1 MGQILNANS
10 LENGSIERANQHIIG
25 LSHKARLSFGTLRDK
40 NIIGIFH
47 VKLANHTLSDRVFL
61 EQVKLLYEKNDT
73 VLIGTIG
80 IALTTLIVL
89 WQPIGAIKMVAWFS
103 LTLLITAGRV
113 ILGARKKG
121 ANISAEN
128 ARWWANAF
136 VVGAAANALSWSI
149 VPVFFLLPEQPIYVL
164 FVTCLYA
171 GYISGSVASTSVYFP
186 AFLGFALP
194 LTVLCSA
201 RVFMEPDPVYLA
213 IGIMIWFYAIAS
225 YSFAKKNNRSI
236 LEAIELKFEN
246 TDLLEELREQ
256 RDTAEQAVLA
266 KNHFLAATSHDLRQ
280 PLHALGLFVEAME
293 SEIGE
298 HSSGR
303 TLDKIRESTDALT
316 KQLHGML
323 DLSTLDAG
331 VVEYHPRH
339 LALGPLISRLADDF
353 RVQAVRKRLI
363 FEIDEPESVVFC
375 DENALE
381 RILRNL
387 ISNAIN
393 HTDVGNV
400 SINVVKNTPKCI
412 TIKISD
418 TGSGIPADQFE
429 KIYVEYHQ
437 LRNPGRDR
445 RQGLGLGLAI
455 VKRLCLL
462 GALDLD
468 LESTAGSGTTFSLT
482 VPEGDQEQMADLL
495 LPVNLDKLDGAHVV
509 VIDDDEDIISST
521 TNMLQRW
528 GCVTLGALRAEDALL
543 QLHEE
548 NAIPDIVILDFR
560 LASGATGL
568 EAMVLFKKEFAE
580 QLRYIIITG
589 ETMPSQLKAVNDA
602 GIPILH
608 KPVRPEELRSTLNYL
623 LGEQST

>member
-1 MGQILNANS
+1 M
-10 LENGSIERANQHIIG
+10 
-25 LSHKARLSFGTLRDK
+25 KRDK
-40 NIIGIFH
+40 QTFN
-47 VKLANHTLSDRVFL
+47 DRVFL

-73 VLIGTIG
+73 VLVGTLG
-80 IALTTLIVL
+80 ISLTTLVVL
-89 WQPIGAIKMVAWFS
+89 WQPIGAQKILAWFA
-103 LTLLITAGRV
+103 LTLLITTGRV
-113 ILGARKKG
+113 ILGNRKKRT
-121 ANISAEN
+121 NITPEN
-128 ARWWANAF
+128 ASWWANAF
-136 VVGAAANALSWSI
+136 VVGAIANALSWSI
-149 VPVFFLLPEQPIYVL
+149 VPVFFLLPDQPIYV
-164 FVTCLYA
+164 FFIACLYA

-186 AFLGFALP
+186 AFLGFAVP
-194 LTVLCSA
+194 LTALCSA

-213 IGIMIWFYAIAS
+213 IGIMICFYAFAS

-256 RDTAEQAVLA
+256 RDTAEQAVKA

-298 HSSGR
+298 HSPSN

-339 LALGPLISRLADDF
+339 IALGPLLARLAGDF
-353 RVQAVRKRLI
+353 HPEASRKGLVL
-363 FEIDEPESVVFC
+363 EIDETESIVFC

-387 ISNAIN
+387 ISNAI
-393 HTDVGNV
+393 GNTEIGKV
-400 SINVVKNTPKCI
+400 AVTIAKSASKDI
-412 TIKISD
+412 TIRIAD
-418 TGSGIPADQFE
+418 TGSGIPAEQFE
-429 KIYVEYHQ
+429 NIYVEYHQ
-437 LRNPGRDR
+437 LRNPARDR

-455 VKRLCLL
+455 VKRLCAL
-462 GALDLD
+462 GTLDLH
-468 LESTAGSGTTFSLT
+468 LESTVDKGTVFSLT
-482 VPEGDQEQMADLL
+482 VPEGDPQQISHYSSPISL
-495 LPVNLDKLDGAHVV
+495 NKLDGARIV
-509 VIDDDEDIISST
+509 VIDDDEDIIAST

-528 GCVTLGALRAEDALL
+528 GCEAIGALRVEDALL
-543 QLHEE
+543 MLREE

-560 LASGATGL
+560 LADGITGL
-568 EAMVLFKKEFAE
+568 EAIERFRQEFSE
-580 QLRYIIITG
+580 QLQYLVITG
-589 ETMPSQLKAVNDA
+589 ETMPSELKAVDEA
-602 GIPILH
+602 DIPVLN
-608 KPVRPEELRSTLNYL
+608 KPVTPAELRNTLNYL

>member
-1 MGQILNANS
+1 M
-10 LENGSIERANQHIIG
+10 
-25 LSHKARLSFGTLRDK
+25 RLGK
-40 NIIGIFH
+40 Q
-47 VKLANHTLSDRVFL
+47 TLSERVFL

-73 VLIGTIG
+73 VLIGTLG
-80 IALTTLIVL
+80 ISLTTLIVL
-89 WQPIGAIKMVAWFS
+89 WQPIGAIKMLAWFC
-103 LTLLITAGRV
+103 LTLFITAGRV
-113 ILGARKKG
+113 ILGNRKKC
-121 ANISAEN
+121 ANITAKN

-213 IGIMIWFYAIAS
+213 IGIMIWFYALAS

-256 RDTAEQAVLA
+256 RDTAEQAVKA

-293 SEIGE
+293 SEIGD
-298 HSSGR
+298 HSSST

-339 LALGPLISRLADDF
+339 VALGPLFSRLTDDF
-353 RVQAVRKRLI
+353 RAEALRKRLVL
-363 FEIDEPESVVFC
+363 EIEEAESIVFC

-387 ISNAIN
+387 LSNAIN
-393 HTDVGNV
+393 NTDTGIV
-400 SINVVKNTPKCI
+400 SITVARSAHESI
-412 TIKISD
+412 TIKVSD
-418 TGSGIPADQFE
+418 TGSGIPAEQFE
-429 KIYVEYHQ
+429 NIYVEYHQ

-455 VKRLCLL
+455 VKRLCAL
-462 GALDLD
+462 GALNLD
-468 LESTAGSGTTFSLT
+468 LESSVGKGTIFSLT
-482 VPEGDQEQMADLL
+482 VPEGDLQQISHYSS
-495 LPVNLDKLDGAHVV
+495 PVNLNKLDGARIV
-509 VIDDDEDIISST
+509 VIDDDKDVVTST

-528 GCVTLGALRAEDALL
+528 GCDAVGALHVEDALSRL
-543 QLHEE
+543 QEE

-560 LASGATGL
+560 LAGGFTGL
-568 EAMVLFKKEFAE
+568 EAIDLFKDKFAE
-580 QLRYIIITG
+580 QLRYLVITG
-589 ETMPSQLKAVNDA
+589 ETMPSELKALNEA
-602 GIPILH
+602 SIPILH
-608 KPVRPEELRSTLNYL
+608 KPVRPAELRNTLNYL